1 MSGVNEDDQ
10 TLSGGEMDEAGEYV
24 LGTMVGE
31 ARQQFEHRLQDD
43 VSLRQQ
49 VLEWQERLYT
59 LHDGISPVEP
69 PKKLLKKITA
79 RVSPQKSEGF
89 FQKLGLWQTFS
100 SLVSISLVLLVF
112 QYNNLITSVQIS
124 EQLPQTIALLG
135 DEQSKAG
142 WLVER
147 LDTQGNL
154 AIKALLVADPGNDK
168 TYELWMLPSNGQPP
182 KSLGLMALSG
192 RKQFLL
198 SIDQLRVFDTTNAL
212 AVSLEPFGG
221 SPTGLPTGPV
231 LYQGKLLSI

>member
-1 MSGVNEDDQ
+1 MSGVTEDDQ
-10 TLSGGEMDEAGEYV
+10 TPPGGGMDDAGEYV
-24 LGTMVGE
+24 LGTLQGK
-31 ARQQFEHRLQDD
+31 ARQQFERRLQGDAD
-43 VSLRQQ
+43 LRRQVCDWQGRLHSLN
-49 VLEWQERLYT
+49 
-59 LHDGISPVEP
+59 DGISPVTP

-79 RVSPQKSEGF
+79 RVAPQKSAGF
-89 FQKLGLWQTFS
+89 FHKLGLWQAFS
-100 SLVSISLVLLVF
+100 SIVSVSLILLVF
-112 QYNNLITSVQIS
+112 QYNNLITNVKIS

-154 AIKALLVADPGNDK
+154 AIKALLVADPGSDK

-182 KSLGLMALSG
+182 KSLGLMGLSG

-198 SIDQLRVFDTTNAL
+198 SIDQLQVFDTANAL